1 MLKLKLKY
9 LTRLCKQ
16 RDCSKR
22 ALHQAELLQ
31 MDFKQALHAIKL
43 SNTSHLNALH
53 MKEWFEIYGSF
64 KEAQMFPNMS
74 KTSHLHKDFQSYI
87 FGQFIFTVF
96 YSVGHSCSRDLCLD
110 DEKVGLLFDKHFL

>member
-1 MLKLKLKY
+1 
-9 LTRLCKQ
+9 
-16 RDCSKR
+16 
-22 ALHQAELLQ
+22 

-96 YSVGHSCSRDLCLD
+96 YSVGHSCSWDLCLD

>member
-1 MLKLKLKY
+1 MLV
-9 LTRLCKQ
+9 
-16 RDCSKR
+16 D
-22 ALHQAELLQ
+22 
-31 MDFKQALHAIKL
+31 
-43 SNTSHLNALH
+43 N
-53 MKEWFEIYGSF
+53 YGSF

-96 YSVGHSCSRDLCLD
+96 YSVGHSRSRDPCLD